1 MKKTRTKHSP
11 AFKAK
16 VALAALREQ
25 ETVAELARRHQVHA
39 NQIYKW
45 KQQLLEN
52 VTRAFDSEEDGGGDA
67 SARESEL
74 LQKIG
79 ELTVERD
86 FFVTGAR
93 SIAMKPRR
101 GLVEANGAPSMRR
114 QCELAGRESFESL
127 LRTR

>member
-1 MKKTRTKHSP
+1 MTKKRTKHSP
-11 AFKAK
+11 GFKAK

-25 ETVAELARRHQVHA
+25 ETVAELARRHKVHA

-45 KQQLLEN
+45 KRQLLEN
-52 VTRAFDSEEDGGGDA
+52 VTRAFDSEEDGRGDA

-86 FFVTGAR
+86 FL
-93 SIAMKPRR
+93 SR
-101 GLVEANGAPSMRR
+101 GL
-114 QCELAGRESFESL
+114 GR
-127 LRTR
+127 LR

>member
-1 MKKTRTKHSP
+1 MKKTRTNHSLE
-11 AFKAK
+11 FKAK

-25 ETVAELARRHQVHA
+25 ETVAELARRHKVHA

-45 KQQLLEN
+45 KRQLEANL
-52 VTRAFDSEEDGGGDA
+52 VRAFESEGDDGGDA

-86 FFVTGAR
+86 FL
-93 SIAMKPRR
+93 SR
-101 GLVEANGAPSMRR
+101 GL
-114 QCELAGRESFESL
+114 GR
-127 LRTR
+127 LR